1 MLLLLYAATTSA
13 ATVTGFAELPADT
26 FRPGPTSGQFIE
38 PVNGRVPPFLQQQ
51 PVQGFSALLKGENGS
66 FFVLSDNGFGTR
78 GNSSDYILSMYV
90 IKPDFHTASGGS
102 GIIHVSKITE
112 LSDPSQHLPYGI
124 VCER

>member
-1 MLLLLYAATTSA
+1 M
-13 ATVTGFAELPADT
+13 
-26 FRPGPTSGQFIE
+26 RQQH
-38 PVNGRVPPFLQQQ
+38 LQQQ

-102 GIIHVSKITE
+102 GIIHDDAGPDNSEFILLE
-112 LSDPSQHLPYGI
+112 IEPLW
-124 VCER
+124 E